1 MKVEF
6 LDTYKA
12 RPPLPTVQKND
23 IAVLVSFVY
32 KFD

>member
-12 RPPLPTVQKND
+12 LPPLPGVEKND

-32 KFD
+32 KFE